1 MLKTILCLAVMLT
14 FAVCLPA
21 PAKDKSSSGGKYD
34 QQIQSSMQKWLK
46 DHGSKFS
53 SVQASAEDGVITLSG
68 EVPLLINKLDA
79 DKHAHNISHAQG
91 VRNEIQVKGGVS
103 DQQLQADL
111 AKRLRYDRIGYGIVF
126 NSLTLGVQN
135 GIATV
140 GGSVWDYPS
149 RDSAL
154 AIVAT
159 TPGVQGV
166 VNNIQVQPTSNFD
179 DELRIR
185 LAQAIYGYPA
195 MKKYAINPVAPIRIV
210 VNNGH
215 VTLSGVVDS
224 QMDKQIAETQAKS
237 VPGVFSVDDQLVV
250 AGQEKQ
256 K

>member
-1 MLKTILCLAVMLT
+1 
-14 FAVCLPA
+14 
-21 PAKDKSSSGGKYD
+21 
-34 QQIQSSMQKWLK
+34 
-46 DHGSKFS
+46 
-53 SVQASAEDGVITLSG
+53 VITLSG
-68 EVPLLINKLDA
+68 EAPLLINKLDA

-91 VRNEIQVKGGVS
+91 VRNQIRVKGGVS
-103 DQQLQADL
+103 DQQLQAEL
-111 AKRLRYDRIGYGIVF
+111 ASKLRYDRVGYGIVF
-126 NSLTLGVQN
+126 NSLTLGVRD
-135 GIATV
+135 GIVTV
-140 GGSVWDYPS
+140 GGSVLDYPS

-154 AIVAT
+154 AIVET

-179 DELRIR
+179 DQLRIR
-185 LAQAIYGYPA
+185 LAQAIYGNPA
-195 MKKYAINPVAPIRIV
+195 MQKYAINPVAPIRIV